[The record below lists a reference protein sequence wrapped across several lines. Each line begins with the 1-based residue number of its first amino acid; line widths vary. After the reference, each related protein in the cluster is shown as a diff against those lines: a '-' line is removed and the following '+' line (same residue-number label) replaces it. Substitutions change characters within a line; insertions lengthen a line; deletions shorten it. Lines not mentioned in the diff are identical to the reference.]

1 MFRGTT
7 PTLIFEINSDLDLD
21 TLTQIWVTILDCGG
35 HKFTWDI
42 TRVTTDNVKKEVT
55 LALTQEETLALSL
68 GNALVQIRFLTSD
81 DVALTTAC
89 ATLNIQDVLKEGV
102 IE

>member
-1 MFRGTT
+1 MYRGTT
-7 PTLIFEINSDLDLD
+7 PTFVFQLDSDIDLSG
-21 TLTQIWVTILDCGG
+21 LAQIWVTISDGSG
-35 HKFTWDI
+35 YKKTWDI
-42 TRVTTDNVKKEVT
+42 TNVTIDNVKKEIMLT
-55 LALTQEETLALSL
+55 LTQEETLALAL

-89 ATLNIQDVLKEGV
+89 TTLNIQDVLKEGV